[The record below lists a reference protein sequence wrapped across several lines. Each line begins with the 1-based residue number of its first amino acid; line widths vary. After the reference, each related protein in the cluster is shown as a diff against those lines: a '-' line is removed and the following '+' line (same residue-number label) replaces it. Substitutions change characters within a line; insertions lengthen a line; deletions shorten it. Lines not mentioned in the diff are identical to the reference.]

1 MKWLLSFCI
10 AVIGVLSSNS
20 HANDAVLKQAY
31 KSQQSDVQVQGRG
44 VVVRVLPDD
53 NDGSKHQK
61 F

>member
-10 AVIGVLSSNS
+10 AVIGVLSSNL

-53 NDGSKHQK
+53 NDGS
-61 F
+61 